1 MNSFASSCK
10 VIMSTI
16 RMNIAYLESQLT
28 MTRIV
33 SQLDEKGSFSIK
45 SIEIEFQDCLEIGS
59 CLEFHRVCDI
69 VGFETLH
76 VSNVRITEFLYI
88 HI

>member
-10 VIMSTI
+10 VMMSTI

-33 SQLDEKGSFSIK
+33 SQLDKKGSFSIK
-45 SIEIEFQDCLEIGS
+45 SIEIEFQGCLEIGS
-59 CLEFHRVCDI
+59 CL
-69 VGFETLH
+69 
-76 VSNVRITEFLYI
+76 RIP
-88 HI
+88 